1 MKKGQSL
8 RFGVKKMTEAAN
20 LLDKAVSGGRLSL
33 EEGGRIYRDCD
44 LLQLGRAAD
53 LIRRRMHPEK
63 IVTFI
68 IDRNINY
75 TNVCVSKCK
84 FCAFCREED
93 HPEAYVMA
101 KDVLYRKIEETLEA
115 GGTAVMIQGGMHP
128 GLGLDYYLD
137 MLGSIKERYN
147 IHIHSFSPP
156 EVAHMAGM
164 SGLPAGE
171 VIKRLREAGL
181 DSLPGGGA
189 EILVDRVRRLV
200 SPHKVSW
207 EQWMEVMLEAHRQ
220 GMSTTATM
228 MFGHVESVEERIL
241 HMIRV
246 RDLQDQTGGFTA
258 FIPWSFQPGNT
269 SLGGRASTGVE
280 YLRTLAV
287 SRIMLDNVK
296 NIQASWVTQGAKLA
310 QVGLSFGANDFGS
323 TMLEE
328 NVVRAAGVTYRVPLD
343 QIISSIRDAGFR
355 PAQRTTLY
363 SIIREF

>member
-1 MKKGQSL
+1 
-8 RFGVKKMTEAAN
+8 MTEAGG
-20 LLDKAVSGGRLSL
+20 LLEKAVSGERLSL
-33 EEGGRIYRDCD
+33 AEGVRVYNDGD

-53 LIRRRMHPEK
+53 LIRRRMHPENLA
-63 IVTFI
+63 TFV

-93 HPEAYVMA
+93 HPQAYVME
-101 KDVLYRKIEETLEA
+101 KEELFGKIEETLAA

-128 GLGLDYYLD
+128 RLGLDFYID
-137 MLGSIKERYN
+137 MLKSVKERYA

-156 EVAHMAGM
+156 EIAHMVQT
-164 SGLPAGE
+164 SGLEVGE

-189 EILVDRVRRLV
+189 EILVDRVRALV
-200 SPHKVSW
+200 SPNKITW
-207 EQWMEVMLEAHRQ
+207 GQWMEVMAEAHRQ
-220 GMSTTATM
+220 GMPTTATM

-241 HMIRV
+241 HLVRV
-246 RDLQDQTGGFTA
+246 REAQDQTGGFTA

-269 SLGGRASTGVE
+269 DLGGGSSTGVE
-280 YLRTLAV
+280 YLKTLAI

-296 NIQASWVTQGAKLA
+296 NIQASWVTQGAKMA

-328 NVVRAAGVTYRVPLD
+328 NVVRAAGVTYRVPMD
-343 QIISSIRDAGFR
+343 EIIRSIRDAGLR

-363 SIIREF
+363 ELVREY